1 MIEHDD
7 RRCSTALV
15 EVSTWSFGKRK
26 GGCKWRQERKPKARP
41 RQSAR
46 RPRPPRRLPAEK
58 PGSSEKTGEEG
69 ASPPPTTKES
79 QAGRE
84 PRDLA
89 HTPAADPP
97 PRHANAPPARTT
109 RSAGGAYRRRDPLLQ
124 PPVSRDPAARFRYA
138 ARWRRNPHPRT
149 HHRFQPEGRVPRS

>member
-46 RPRPPRRLPAEK
+46 RPRPPRR
-58 PGSSEKTGEEG
+58 
-69 ASPPPTTKES
+69 
-79 QAGRE
+79 
-84 PRDLA
+84 
-89 HTPAADPP
+89 
-97 PRHANAPPARTT
+97 RTT

-124 PPVSRDPAARFRYA
+124 PPVSRDPAGLLIRY
-138 ARWRRNPHPRT
+138 
-149 HHRFQPEGRVPRS
+149 PRSALAREIRILRISRRR